1 MSYIPRLNY
10 VSNEEIAKLHQ
21 YGVDILKKLGMR
33 VEDPAV
39 RDMLCEHGCTQKDDR
54 VYFSDSLIEEMLKA
68 QKGKVTMTSPVTGM
82 KKAMEIGKTFVHST
96 GGAPWIAD
104 MKTGKRRNGLLSDL
118 VDTVRVMNQLP
129 ELDLPCALIYPSE
142 VPSEITQ
149 LQQTAT
155 MLQYSHKPIY
165 GPGISIASNA
175 KYIAELFKI
184 YGGEDQTHNPMGM
197 VGISPESPLFL
208 PKEITD
214 TMGYIIRAGIPTSI
228 LSAPMGGLTSPL
240 SVAGTVAQSHAEILA
255 FACVAYLMT
264 VLRFQNILCQHEEQ
278 PEYPGPSGDRYF
290 QRIGCAA
297 GKLLRIPVRRIRS
310 VLHQLCNGRTGRL
323 RKDDQCASARTGRRH
338 TDHRFRKH
346 RQRYVLLLK
355 PACSG

>member
-68 QKGKVTMTSPVTGM
+68 QKGRVTMTSPVTGM
-82 KKAMEIGKTFVHST
+82 KKEMDIGKTFVHST

-118 VDTVRVMNQLP
+118 IDTVRVMNQLP

-155 MLQYSHKPIY
+155 MLQYSHKPI
-165 GPGISIASNA
+165 
-175 KYIAELFKI
+175 
-184 YGGEDQTHNPMGM
+184 
-197 VGISPESPLFL
+197 
-208 PKEITD
+208 
-214 TMGYIIRAGIPTSI
+214 
-228 LSAPMGGLTSPL
+228 
-240 SVAGTVAQSHAEILA
+240 
-255 FACVAYLMT
+255 
-264 VLRFQNILCQHEEQ
+264 
-278 PEYPGPSGDRYF
+278 
-290 QRIGCAA
+290 
-297 GKLLRIPVRRIRS
+297 
-310 VLHQLCNGRTGRL
+310 
-323 RKDDQCASARTGRRH
+323 
-338 TDHRFRKH
+338 
-346 RQRYVLLLK
+346 
-355 PACSG
+355 